1 MKITFVNKP
10 TYAEEGQPNP
20 LRWCIL
26 SGTPETGFTNESS
39 WLRCKD
45 FFNDYAVAYNGGK
58 RFQIYGFSTEKM
70 NIPKKGEPVYM
81 ALDATTKAFPFNL
94 GKFNT
99 WLKDKDLPTIV
110 YRPYEGKW
118 IIEIAPYYF
127 SNTYHISLLSL
138 IIRLCNMD
146 VEFKDFESLTEYKS
160 FPTKDQQKWD
170 QVVAAKRFFNL
181 PEQMKKYVWYASKD
195 KNSELTPDSDY
206 SLASLVHNC
215 GILQWNQAMKNANI

>member
-1 MKITFVNKP
+1 VQIKFTTKP

-70 NIPKKGEPVYM
+70 NVAPKGSSVYIAVSSFTNDFIKNVRQCTDVVVHEGGE
-81 ALDATTKAFPFNL
+81 FPILEFS
-94 GKFNT
+94 
-99 WLKDKDLPTIV
+99 
-110 YRPYEGKW
+110 E
-118 IIEIAPYYF
+118 YYF
-127 SNTYHISLLSL
+127 SNTYNISLISL
-138 IIRLCNMD
+138 IIRLCNVD
-146 VEFKDFESLTEYKS
+146 VSFDSFDALTKYKK
-160 FPTKDQQKWD
+160 FATKDQQKWD
-170 QVVAAKRFFNL
+170 VVVAAKRFFNL

-195 KNSELTPDSDY
+195 KNSELTPDNDY
-206 SLASLVHNC
+206 SLPSLVHN
-215 GILQWNQAMKNANI
+215 GGVLSWTNAMKGMT

>member
-26 SGTPETGFTNESS
+26 SGTPKTGFTNESS

-70 NIPKKGEPVYM
+70 VLAPQGTPVYM
-81 ALDATTKAFPFNL
+81 ALDALTKEFESNL
-94 GKFNT
+94 GYLNL
-99 WLKDKDLPTIV
+99 WLEEQGCPTIGWLTTDKYPV
-110 YRPYEGKW
+110 
-118 IIEIAPYYF
+118 IELAPFYF
-127 SNTYHISLLSL
+127 ANTYNISLISL
-138 IIRLCNMD
+138 IIRLLNVD
-146 VEFKDFESLTEYKS
+146 THFYSFDEVVKYKD

-170 QVVAAKRFFNL
+170 QVVAANRYFQL
-181 PEQMKKYVWYASKD
+181 PAAMQKYVWYASKD
-195 KNSELTPDSDY
+195 KNSELTPDNDY
-206 SLASLVHNC
+206 SLPSLVHN
-215 GILQWNQAMKNANI
+215 GGVLSWTNAMKGM